1 MQDNNKINA
10 EEISKLVEDSGVFG
24 RSQRQL
30 KLFKYLFEK
39 SLDNSDAPVTE
50 FSIAIDVF
58 ERTVDFD
65 RLSDSIVRTEMY
77 RLRKNLELF
86 SQKNEKFKIEIPRG
100 SYDVLV
106 TQKSPPTPNT
116 PMGRRNYWLPAA
128 AAVLSILLFV
138 TTIFFSL
145 QNKPD
150 DPKSILPRFSVHF
163 SSTKSD
169 HLKNFATKLEN
180 ELKFASSSGLNW
192 FFVQDGKNSDYRVE
206 ISFDEE
212 SPENTD
218 KLLIAAYSPTN
229 RLTWSKR
236 YEINDIKHVQSF
248 AGGLVADLFSHE
260 GFLTS
265 DILSSGEITEER
277 RKKMHCFFDALIEMT
292 SINRFDETEVGDIF
306 DCLNPSSFN
315 NEFDKSAAHSLR
327 ASLLINRF
335 RGVGMLKVD
344 SPFEKAEQELEE
356 AAKINSFSSHYLA
369 AKMMLERARQPKQ
382 NLDALREV
390 SEMTEK
396 HAPNMAANA
405 AVNYGFYFGDWD
417 KAREII
423 DKHYPISEYSP
434 DSTVYF
440 TAAVAAFFENDEA
453 NMRKYLSNSPQKTGS
468 RTHAVV
474 KAMIFCRLDDKQQLT
489 AIYPILK
496 KYSIHEVKEFKKFVE
511 GRYEP
516 RITSELLG
524 LASPDNPCGLF
535 QNRNESP

>member
-1 MQDNNKINA
+1 MQDNNKIDA
-10 EEISKLVEDSGVFG
+10 EEISKLVENSGVFG

-30 KLFKYLFEK
+30 KLFEYLFNK
-39 SLDNSDAPVTE
+39 SSDKPETPVTE

-77 RLRKNLELF
+77 RLRKNLDLF

-100 SYDVLV
+100 SYDVVV
-106 TQKSPPTPNT
+106 TQKSPPTSNT
-116 PMGRRNYWLPAA
+116 PMGRQNFWHVPAA
-128 AAVLSILLFV
+128 TVLSILLLPAV
-138 TTIFFSL
+138 IFLST

-150 DPKSILPRFSVHF
+150 EPKSILPRFSVQL
-163 SSTKSD
+163 TPPQSD

-180 ELKFASSSGLNW
+180 ELKFSSSSGLNW
-192 FFVQDGKNSDYRVE
+192 FFVQDGNNSDYRVE

-212 SPENTD
+212 GPEQRD
-218 KLLIAAYSPTN
+218 ELFIAVYSPTN
-229 RLTWSKR
+229 RLSWSKN
-236 YEINDIKHVQSF
+236 YQINEIKHVKSF
-248 AGGLVADLFSHE
+248 ARGLVADLFNQE

-265 DILSSGEITEER
+265 DILSSGEITAER
-277 RKKMHCFFDALIEMT
+277 REKMHCFFDALIEMT
-292 SINRFDETEVGDIF
+292 SINRFNETEVGDIF
-306 DCLNPSSFN
+306 ECLNPSGFD
-315 NEFDKSAAHSLR
+315 NEFDRSAAHSLR

-335 RGVGMLKVD
+335 RGVGVLKVD

-369 AKMMLERARQPKQ
+369 AKMMLERSRQPEQ
-382 NLDALREV
+382 NLNALREV
-390 SEMTEK
+390 SEKTEK

-405 AVNYGFYFGDWD
+405 AVNYGFYFGEWD
-417 KAREII
+417 RAREII
-423 DKHYPISEYSP
+423 DRHYPISEYSP

-440 TAAVAAFFENDEA
+440 TAAVAAMFENDEA

-489 AIYPILK
+489 TIYPILK
-496 KYSIHEVKEFKKFVE
+496 KYSIHDAKEFKKFVE

-516 RITSELLG
+516 RITSELLS

-535 QNRNESP
+535 QNRNE